1 MSQSLEQCI
10 DFVKR
15 LQDAADRRD
24 RAAILAMVTPD
35 LEYHYHVGSKPVKGP
50 EGLGRFLDSYW
61 SRFKDG
67 EWHIDTFA
75 LSGNTLLME
84 GWEQLTEIAT
94 GQRVTNKYMGA
105 MEFRDGKIAGW
116 RDYFQLN
123 RPPAA

>member
-1 MSQSLEQCI
+1 MSDYVELVKSLQG
-10 DFVKR
+10 
-15 LQDAADRRD
+15 AADRRD
-24 RAAILAMVTPD
+24 RAALLAMVTPD

-67 EWHIDTFA
+67 VWEITSFA
-75 LSGNTLLME
+75 QDGDKLLME
-84 GWEQLTEIAT
+84 GWEELTEIAT
-94 GQRVTNKYMGA
+94 GQRVKNLYMGV
-105 MEFRDGKIAGW
+105 MEFRDGKIARW

>member
-15 LQDAADRRD
+15 LQAAADRRD

>member
-1 MSQSLEQCI
+1 MSKYIDTVKQLQS
-10 DFVKR
+10 
-15 LQDAADRRD
+15 AADRRD

-61 SRFKDG
+61 SRYKDG
-67 EWHIDTFA
+67 VWQITSFA
-75 LSGNTLLME
+75 QDGDKLLME
-84 GWEQLTEIAT
+84 GWEELTEIAT
-94 GQRVTNKYMGA
+94 GQRVKNLYMGV

>member
-1 MSQSLEQCI
+1 MSKYIETVKQLQS
-10 DFVKR
+10 
-15 LQDAADRRD
+15 AADRRD

-61 SRFKDG
+61 SRYKDG
-67 EWHIDTFA
+67 VWQITSFA
-75 LSGNTLLME
+75 QDGDKLLME
-84 GWEQLTEIAT
+84 GWEELTEIAT
-94 GQRVTNKYMGA
+94 GQRVKNLYMGV

>member
-1 MSQSLEQCI
+1 MTQSIEQSI

-15 LQDAADRRD
+15 LQAAADRRD

-61 SRFKDG
+61 SRYKDG
-67 EWHIDTFA
+67 VWHIDTFA
-75 LSGNTLLME
+75 QSGDKLLME
-84 GWEQLTEIAT
+84 GWEELTEIAS
-94 GQRVTNKYMGA
+94 GQRVTNRYMGV

>member
-1 MSQSLEQCI
+1 MSNYVEL
-10 DFVKR
+10 VKD
-15 LQDAADRRD
+15 LQKAADRRD

-61 SRFKDG
+61 SRYKDG
-67 EWHIDTFA
+67 VWQITSFA
-75 LSGNTLLME
+75 QDGDKLLME
-84 GWEQLTEIAT
+84 GWEELTEIAT
-94 GQRVTNKYMGA
+94 GQRIKNLYMGV
-105 MEFRDGKIAGW
+105 MEFRDGKIVGW